1 MRKVGGSALALVGM
15 STQTATVRG
24 RVRSALPWGFVV
36 ALVLVSLNLR
46 APFVAV
52 APIADRLRDDLGVSA
67 TAVGVLTS
75 LPVLCF
81 GLLAPVALLV
91 IRRTGAELAVVAC
104 LVSVILGSLLR
115 SSAAYG
121 ASVAGTLVIG
131 LGLTVGNVV
140 VPVLIRRES
149 SARQAGVMTG
159 IYVSAMNIGSMI
171 VSVATVPI
179 ADAGGWRLALDA
191 WAAMA
196 AVGLAAWLLFMRH
209 DRRRR
214 EAVPPSV
221 PEAVDSPAAD
231 APSPWRTPLAWLLGL
246 AFAGQA
252 ASYYAIT
259 AWLPNLLSDEIG
271 LSAGSAG
278 AASSVFQVSAIIGAL
293 GIPLLAL
300 RVPGWAAIGLV
311 GLLWMSLPL
320 ELLFFPEAY
329 LLGSV
334 LGGIAQGGGFAALF
348 TVVVQVSHSD
358 RESARLSAFVQGIGY
373 VVAATGPAV
382 LGLTH
387 DATNAWTVP
396 VLIVLG
402 TTASFTVLGVWAG
415 VTQTRQARSA

>member
-1 MRKVGGSALALVGM
+1 M

-196 AVGLAAWLLFMRH
+196 AVGLAAWLLFMKH
-209 DRRRR
+209 DRRPLSIRF
-214 EAVPPSV
+214 
-221 PEAVDSPAAD
+221 
-231 APSPWRTPLAWLLGL
+231 TPLVMARPLC
-246 AFAGQA
+246 
-252 ASYYAIT
+252 
-259 AWLPNLLSDEIG
+259 
-271 LSAGSAG
+271 SAGMLRRVG
-278 AASSVFQVSAIIGAL
+278 NFGNRIMHWPTRERLRNIL
-293 GIPLLAL
+293 I
-300 RVPGWAAIGLV
+300 RVPDQWLKRPTIPWGSTLSSSSFCFTRRSGIVIQAT
-311 GLLWMSLPL
+311 WM
-320 ELLFFPEAY
+320 
-329 LLGSV
+329 
-334 LGGIAQGGGFAALF
+334 
-348 TVVVQVSHSD
+348 
-358 RESARLSAFVQGIGY
+358 
-373 VVAATGPAV
+373 
-382 LGLTH
+382 
-387 DATNAWTVP
+387 
-396 VLIVLG
+396 
-402 TTASFTVLGVWAG
+402 
-415 VTQTRQARSA
+415 

>member
-1 MRKVGGSALALVGM
+1 M
-15 STQTATVRG
+15 
-24 RVRSALPWGFVV
+24 PWGFVV

-121 ASVAGTLVIG
+121 AAVAGTLVIG

-149 SARQAGVMTG
+149 SPRQAGVMTG
-159 IYVSAMNIGSMI
+159 IYVSAMNVGSMI
-171 VSVATVPI
+171 VSVATVP
-179 ADAGGWRLALDA
+179 
-191 WAAMA
+191 
-196 AVGLAAWLLFMRH
+196 

-214 EAVPPSV
+214 RVAPGPRRVGGVGCRGPGGVVAVHAVRPSSARRDHTALGV
-221 PEAVDSPAAD
+221 STSRAHRWRTRPHPGVRRWPGCWAWRSPARLRRTTRSRRGCRTCSPTRSASVQD
-231 APSPWRTPLAWLLGL
+231 RPAPRRRCSR
-246 AFAGQA
+246 
-252 ASYYAIT
+252 SR
-259 AWLPNLLSDEIG
+259 
-271 LSAGSAG
+271 
-278 AASSVFQVSAIIGAL
+278 AIIGAL

-300 RVPGWAAIGLV
+300 RVPAWAAIGLV

-402 TTASFTVLGVWAG
+402 TTASFSVLGVWAG
-415 VTQTRQARSA
+415 VTQTRQARARPRRASEY